1 LALATSIAAI
11 SNAGILFYLLRQRL
25 GPIRGRA
32 IVSFIFRISVTA
44 VVMGL
49 SCWLSLYF
57 LRDKFPGR
65 ELGDRIVLVVVPMVV
80 GLVTLTIGI
89 MVLRI
94 TEARSLFKSLK
105 RNK

>member
-1 LALATSIAAI
+1 
-11 SNAGILFYLLRQRL
+11 
-25 GPIRGRA
+25 
-32 IVSFIFRISVTA
+32 
-44 VVMGL
+44 MGL

-65 ELGDRIVLVVVPMVV
+65 ELGDRIVRVVVPMVV